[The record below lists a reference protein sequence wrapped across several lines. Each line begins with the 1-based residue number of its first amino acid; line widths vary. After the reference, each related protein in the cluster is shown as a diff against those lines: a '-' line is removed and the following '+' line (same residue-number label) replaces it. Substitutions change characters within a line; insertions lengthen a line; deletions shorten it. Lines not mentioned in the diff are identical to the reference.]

1 MSATADLIPVDP
13 LVKVF
18 RGETKL
24 PSASPEADVA
34 VGEHATIQ
42 IVFRS
47 AKSVTNLRATV
58 SGDVPGAVV
67 RLVGYVKVGRPCRRR
82 PARYPAFC
90 RPSIPR
96 SPVGRPGHCRGGES
110 EPADLDHSACVQ
122 ARRSQGSAD
131 GPLDGRRS
139 QPTVLGAAYTIFR

>member
-1 MSATADLIPVDP
+1 MRWIKRLALGLLAAAALPAPYAMSATADLIPVDP

-67 RLVGYVKVGRPCRRR
+67 RLVGYVKVGRPYDAPRPTPCLLPTVNSPIPCWKTRALPWRRIR
-82 PARYPAFC
+82 TSRSGSQCLRASPAFSREC
-90 RPSIPR
+90 
-96 SPVGRPGHCRGGES
+96 
-110 EPADLDHSACVQ
+110 
-122 ARRSQGSAD
+122 
-131 GPLDGRRS
+131 
-139 QPTVLGAAYTIFR
+139 